1 MLRIMGNKI
10 MLLENGS
17 REDACI
23 IFDNAKDSITDFSKE
38 SVSIRG
44 NVRNFKEGWSVVK
57 SYR

>member
-1 MLRIMGNKI
+1 MGNKI
-10 MLLENGS
+10 VLLSDGS

-23 IFDNAKDSITDFSKE
+23 IFDNAKAAITDFSKE

-44 NVRNFKEGWSVVK
+44 NVRNTKEGWSVVK